1 MIKKE
6 QQEGRILGI
15 KLPRLKKRQLI
26 AQYADDTNFTI
37 KTSHDATQKLAQVLE
52 EFSHAFGLELNN
64 AKTMAFWIGNKKE
77 TRPGWTKEFNW
88 TCASPDLHGIKVV
101 GDPFWIVNKLC

>member
-1 MIKKE
+1 MS
-6 QQEGRILGI
+6 I
-15 KLPRLKKRQLI
+15 KLPRLKERQLI
-26 AQYADDTNFTI
+26 AQYGDDTNFTI
-37 KTSHDATQKLAQVLE
+37 KTSRNATRRLAQVLE

-77 TRPGWTKEFNW
+77 TKTRWTQEFNL